1 MSMDSRFR
9 EYIEK
14 ENELVVPVSRGQLP
28 AGDFLHLFPHVFYN
42 SEFGGAGAAIGRV
55 YAEHADAVNAET
67 AKFDESGMLDEARY
81 DSRVRVEIIE
91 GVLTKLARRRGTTVF
106 RLLSGATPEQEAAFN
121 FFDRELNGEFSDY
134 VWAASW
140 ADVQP
145 EDIFAVDQMGG
156 FRLRGILRAS
166 QGRASAENGIRI
178 QHVARVLSF
187 SPKMTRDH
195 VQTPGW
201 SGHIEE
207 MSKGVSLGLFDD
219 DVLRT
224 FAASGFESNGF
235 KVAVDLLLDG
245 VTPEYAFE
253 CARGVA

>member
-9 EYIEK
+9 EYVEK
-14 ENELVVPVSRGQLP
+14 ENELVVPVARGQLP
-28 AGDFLHLFPHVFYN
+28 AGDFLHLFPHVFYD
-42 SEFGGAGAAIGRV
+42 SEFGTGAALGRV
-55 YAEHADAVNAET
+55 YVENADEVNEAT
-67 AKFDESGMLDEARY
+67 AKFDENGTLGEARY
-81 DSRVRVEIIE
+81 DSRVRTDIIE
-91 GVLTKLARRRGTTVF
+91 GVLTQVARRRGTTVF

-121 FFDRELNGEFSDY
+121 FFDSELNGEFGDY

-140 ADVQP
+140 GGVQP
-145 EDIFAVDQMGG
+145 EDIFTVDQMGG

-166 QGRASAENGIRI
+166 QGRANAENGVRI

-187 SPKMTRDH
+187 APKMTRDH

-201 SGHIEE
+201 SGHVEE

-219 DVLRT
+219 SVLRT
-224 FAASGFESNGF
+224 LAACGFESKGF

-245 VTPEYAFE
+245 VPQEYAFE